1 MYITN
6 TNQATQSLYT
16 EDLVDEDGEPLLDEP
31 VEFADNGT
39 AQVTAA
45 VGEALVER
53 YDAIEPKETDT

>member
-6 TNQATQSLYT
+6 TNDATQSLYT
-16 EDLVDEDGEPLLDEP
+16 EDLVDEEGEPLLDEP

-39 AQVTAA
+39 AQVTQP

-53 YDAIEPKETDT
+53 YDTIEPKETDI

>member
-16 EDLVDEDGEPLLDEP
+16 EDLVDGDDEPLLDEP

-39 AQVTAA
+39 AQVTEA
-45 VGEALVER
+45 VGEALVEH
-53 YDAIEPKETDT
+53 YDAIEPKDTDT